1 MPVNIIRKHVKVG
14 AHLAEHIIS
23 EIESIAS
30 HHMDGDVDATVTLIK
45 STQQNYVHTDIQ
57 IHVGKQFLAHCIGC
71 GHNVKHSVIMGIEK
85 LKEQLRRPKT
95 HVVDVKSQMCDHE
108 HHDGFRRFK

>member
-30 HHMDGDVDATVTLIK
+30 HHMDGDVDAT
-45 STQQNYVHTDIQ
+45 
-57 IHVGKQFLAHCIGC
+57 
-71 GHNVKHSVIMGIEK
+71 
-85 LKEQLRRPKT
+85 
-95 HVVDVKSQMCDHE
+95 
-108 HHDGFRRFK
+108 